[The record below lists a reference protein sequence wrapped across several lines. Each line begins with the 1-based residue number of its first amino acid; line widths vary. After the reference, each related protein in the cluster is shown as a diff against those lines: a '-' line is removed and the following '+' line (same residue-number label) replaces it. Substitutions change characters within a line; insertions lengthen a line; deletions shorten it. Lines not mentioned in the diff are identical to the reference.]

1 VLGPR
6 SAWTSPGRCTSGR
19 TSRDASAFLVEQHN
33 MTPEAAARLR
43 ADMNDHTGE
52 DGVHYDSAAW
62 FVTARLAAA

>member
-1 VLGPR
+1 
-6 SAWTSPGRCTSGR
+6 
-19 TSRDASAFLVEQHN
+19 